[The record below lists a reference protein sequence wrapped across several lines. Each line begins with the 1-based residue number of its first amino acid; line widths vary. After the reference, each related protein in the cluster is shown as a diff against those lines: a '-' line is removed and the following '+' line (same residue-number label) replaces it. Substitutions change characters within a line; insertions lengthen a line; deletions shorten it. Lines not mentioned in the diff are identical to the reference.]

1 MNNQIRYFIIFS
13 VLASCI
19 SAQLI
24 SQLPNQSPG
33 TMITGSNSSEPLPLF
48 DPSRFSMNH
57 SFSMSAM
64 NVGNQ
69 MINVAAYTN
78 MMNYTL
84 NPNLHIGASFSLIQP
99 TGMQNPLSYGV
110 DKHNLYTMHIYDIN
124 QLIILFLNLE
134 CLITLTTMNEDL
146 CITTNVI
153 HILIII
159 TNNKWLFYR

>member
-1 MNNQIRYFIIFS
+1 MNNQIRYFITFS
-13 VLASCI
+13 LLVSCL

-99 TGMQNPLSYGV
+99 TGMQSPLSYGL
-110 DKHNLYTMHIYDIN
+110 DKTQFVYNAHLRYKPTDNTFFEFRMSNNSYN
-124 QLIILFLNLE
+124 
-134 CLITLTTMNEDL
+134 NERRYMQ
-146 CITTNVI
+146 NYKRNPNPYF
-153 HILIII
+153 
-159 TNNKWLFYR
+159 NNYYK

>member
-1 MNNQIRYFIIFS
+1 MNNQIRYFITFS
-13 VLASCI
+13 LLVGCL

-69 MINVAAYTN
+69 IINVAAYTN

-84 NPNLHIGASFSLIQP
+84 NPNLHIGGSFSLIQP
-99 TGMQNPLSYGV
+99 AGMQNPLSYGM
-110 DKHNLYTMHIYDIN
+110 DKTQFVYDAHLRYKPTDN
-124 QLIILFLNLE
+124 TFFEFRMSNNPYN
-134 CLITLTTMNEDL
+134 NERRS
-146 CITTNVI
+146 IQNYKRNPYYF
-153 HILIII
+153 
-159 TNNKWLFYR
+159 NNYYK

>member
-1 MNNQIRYFIIFS
+1 MNNQIRYFITFS
-13 VLASCI
+13 LLVSCL

-64 NVGNQ
+64 NVGGK

-84 NPNLHIGASFSLIQP
+84 NPGIQ
-99 TGMQNPLSYGV
+99 N
-110 DKHNLYTMHIYDIN
+110 
-124 QLIILFLNLE
+124 
-134 CLITLTTMNEDL
+134 
-146 CITTNVI
+146 
-153 HILIII
+153 
-159 TNNKWLFYR
+159 

>member
-1 MNNQIRYFIIFS
+1 MNNQIRYFITFS
-13 VLASCI
+13 LLVSFL

-33 TMITGSNSSEPLPLF
+33 AMITGSQSSEPLPLF

-64 NVGNQ
+64 NVGGQ

-99 TGMQNPLSYGV
+99 TGMQNPLSYGM
-110 DKHNLYTMHIYDIN
+110 DKTQFVYNAHLQYKPTDNTFFEVRMSNNTYN
-124 QLIILFLNLE
+124 
-134 CLITLTTMNEDL
+134 NERRYMQRHKR
-146 CITTNVI
+146 NPYF
-153 HILIII
+153 
-159 TNNKWLFYR
+159 NNYYK